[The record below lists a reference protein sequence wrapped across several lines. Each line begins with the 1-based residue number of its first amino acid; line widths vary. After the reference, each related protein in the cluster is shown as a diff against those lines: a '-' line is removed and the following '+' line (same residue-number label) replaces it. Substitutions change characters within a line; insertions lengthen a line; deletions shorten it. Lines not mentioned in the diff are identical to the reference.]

1 MKELL
6 SLSRSK
12 ASVNVVV
19 VGCNKGDDFVAQLG
33 SWSGNASYDVIEY
46 TNLLRRNYHNPIFPC
61 GSAKP
66 MKAAS
71 ALVNG
76 VRPVRGYCL
85 EPMGANYRL
94 LRNLTTT
101 MRFDE
106 TAVHVIHAAA
116 DMYPGTADFPDS
128 ATPGIEDFRL
138 GMGRNDLPS
147 MTINV
152 TNLDTFFAAERL
164 DVIDFLSIDTEGK

>member
-1 MKELL
+1 MK
-6 SLSRSK
+6 S
-12 ASVNVVV
+12 
-19 VGCNKGDDFVAQLG
+19 
-33 SWSGNASYDVIEY
+33 
-46 TNLLRRNYHNPIFPC
+46 
-61 GSAKP
+61 
-66 MKAAS
+66 AS
-71 ALVNG
+71 ALVSG

-106 TAVHVIHAAA
+106 TAVHIIQAAV

-138 GMGRNDLPS
+138 GLVRNDLPS
-147 MTINV
+147 TTITV
-152 TNLDTFFAAERL
+152 TNLDSFFAAEQL
-164 DVIDFLSIDTEGK
+164 DVVDFLSIDTEGKTRSAWLCPASSIQ